1 MVELLNH
8 IAHLWWAWT
17 ASMFWQVGLLILLI
31 GSVDLLI
38 RKWAWP
44 QLRYALWSLI
54 LVKLLLPP
62 SLSLPSGVVPELQPK
77 VARVVAWL
85 NAERPV
91 NAAAAPMAD
100 FGLRISDSAI
110 GAGSQF
116 REFAISEGGIV
127 ESVRS
132 VPARAYPETPYGVT
146 TNALEAAAPS
156 AAANPQSAIMSPPA
170 LTGGRHVVTPDSDP
184 GPQLEWRFHAM
195 MIWLSGTLILGIWLF
210 LRLHSVAGRHAY
222 RAAAASLP
230 QSFYNHLADC
240 AKRLGLRRI
249 PRVVVTK
256 RLTSP
261 AVFGV
266 FAPVLLMPRGY
277 LSKLSRRDTEHML
290 LHELAHIKRG
300 DLVMHSLYMLLQIV
314 YWYHPLLWLVR
325 RHLHHLRELSCDGTV
340 AELLRERTPAYRQTL
355 LETARRLLTTSVE
368 PGLGLL
374 GLFEDSNHLLVRL
387 NWLTKPT
394 WRYCTMK
401 RAIVATIAL
410 LMFACVLPMA
420 RGQEAASDE
429 VTRVSTEEVVPVRV
443 EEIVP
448 VRMEGDNQQTQD
460 QLSRDIAKLQ
470 AQLERLMAQQKD
482 LQNQLKALAEQRNQ
496 MRAERREPAPG
507 REAARGRTSRER
519 ASGDLKVTGPET
531 PAGRGGG
538 APGSREGMA
547 PGSQEQLQRAQEQA
561 LRAQDEAKRAMK
573 EAERAQQ
580 EAMRAQGE
588 ARHAQAQ
595 GADMEALG
603 RQWERW
609 EQSEQMQNW
618 QRDMEKW
625 GKQMESWG
633 QEFGRR
639 QAAAVSGSASDSEAR
654 EMPPMPAM
662 PPMPPM
668 PPIPATSPEVPAYPG
683 HALGAGAPGA
693 AEVHMPVV
701 SPPAAPEVR
710 DDRKEATSRLER
722 TVDLAPGQTLEVAN
736 EIGSINVRGGD
747 GPGCKVLATVKARAN
762 TMEEAKQIAKQIEL
776 VVTPSDGK
784 VRISMTKPENENKR
798 EGPNYQVALD
808 VTVPRNAQ
816 LRVNQ
821 AVGNIR
827 LASLRGFV
835 EASTK
840 VGSLE
845 ATDVAGRVTLS
856 AEVGSIGFFAP
867 RDFSAKVQAKSVM
880 GSVQSDFP
888 LEVVKPS
895 GHAMG
900 SGASGTI
907 GGGEGELSLKTNVGS
922 IGIRSQNAEPRRAE
936 RSRSEPRPRPVPRP
950 EPRPREEF

>member
-8 IAHLWWAWT
+8 IARLWWAWT
-17 ASMFWQVGLLILLI
+17 ASMFWQVGLLILVI

-62 SLSLPSGVVPELQPK
+62 SLSLPSGVVPELQPRI
-77 VARVVAWL
+77 AQAVAWL
-85 NAERPV
+85 NAEKPV
-91 NAAAAPMAD
+91 RDDAVPIAD
-100 FGLRISDSAI
+100 LAL
-110 GAGSQF
+110 GADSQF
-116 REFAISEGGIV
+116 RGFAISEGGIV

-132 VPARAYPETPYGVT
+132 VPVRAYQETPYGVT
-146 TNALEAAAPS
+146 ANMLDVVTQQS
-156 AAANPQSAIMSPPA
+156 AAVPSS
-170 LTGGRHVVTPDSDP
+170 VVRPLSSIP
-184 GPQLEWRFHAM
+184 LIWQFYAM
-195 MIWLSGTLILGIWLF
+195 TIWLSGTLILGIWLF

-222 RAAAASLP
+222 RAATASLP

-240 AKRLGLRRI
+240 SKRLGLRRI
-249 PRVVVTK
+249 PRVAVTK

-266 FAPVLLMPRGY
+266 VSPVLLMPKGY

-340 AELLRERTPAYRQTL
+340 AELLRERTLAYRQTL

-420 RGQEAASDE
+420 QGRESASND
-429 VTRVSTEEVVPVRV
+429 VTRVSSNEV
-443 EEIVP
+443 VP

-460 QLSRDIAKLQ
+460 RLSREVASLQ
-470 AQLERLMAQQKD
+470 AQLERLMVQQKD
-482 LQNQLKALAEQRNQ
+482 LQNQLKALMEQRNQ
-496 MRAERREPAPG
+496 MQADRREPG
-507 REAARGRTSRER
+507 VRREGARGRSEQGQ
-519 ASGDLKVTGPET
+519 APQDVTVAPGEAR
-531 PAGRGGG
+531 AGRGGG
-538 APGSREGMA
+538 APGS
-547 PGSQEQLQRAQEQA
+547 SEQFQRAQEQA

-573 EAERAQQ
+573 EVDRARQ
-580 EAMRAQGE
+580 EAMRAQAE
-588 ARHAQAQ
+588 ARHAQVQGRDLRTQAQ
-595 GADMEALG
+595 
-603 RQWERW
+603 QWEQW
-609 EQSEQMQNW
+609 EQSEPMQNW

-639 QAAAVSGSASDSEAR
+639 QAAAASGSTGDSESR

-662 PPMPPM
+662 PAMPAIPPMPPM
-668 PPIPATSPEVPAYPG
+668 PPIPAASPEVPAYPG

-693 AEVHMPVV
+693 PEVHMPVV
-701 SPPAAPEVR
+701 SPPAAPGRPDGRE
-710 DDRKEATSRLER
+710 EATSRLER
-722 TVDLAPGQTLEVAN
+722 TVDWAPGQLLEVAN
-736 EIGSINVRGGD
+736 EVGSINIRGGD
-747 GPGCKVLATVKARAN
+747 EPRCRVLAIVKGKAD
-762 TMEEAKQIAKQIEL
+762 TMEKAKQIANQIEL
-776 VVTPSDGK
+776 VITPSDGK
-784 VRISMTKPENENKR
+784 VRISMTKPESENKR
-798 EGPNYQVALD
+798 EGLGYEVSLL
-808 VTVPRNAQ
+808 VTVPRKVE
-816 LRVNQ
+816 LKVSQ

-827 LASLRGFV
+827 LASLRGSV
-835 EASTK
+835 EASAK
-840 VGSLE
+840 VGSIE
-845 ATDVAGRVTLS
+845 ATDVAGRVILN

-867 RDFSAKVQAKSVM
+867 RDFSAKVQAKSAL

-888 LEVVKPS
+888 LEIVKPR
-895 GHAMG
+895 GVAMG
-900 SGASGTI
+900 SSASGTI
-907 GGGEGELSLKTNVGS
+907 GEGEGELSLKTNVGS
-922 IGIRSQNAEPRRAE
+922 IGIRSQKPEPRRAG
-936 RSRSEPRPRPVPRP
+936 RSPAAPRPRPVPRP
-950 EPRPREEF
+950 EPRPQNVPEGDF

>member
-8 IAHLWWAWT
+8 IAHLWWDWT

-62 SLSLPSGVVPELQPK
+62 SLSLPSGVVPELQPRIAQ
-77 VARVVAWL
+77 VLDWL
-85 NAERPV
+85 DSEKQAVAERPT
-91 NAAAAPMAD
+91 AISD
-100 FGLRISDSAI
+100 FGLRMTGSTLRVS
-110 GAGSQF
+110 SQF
-116 REFAISEGGIV
+116 GEFATSTGGIV
-127 ESVRS
+127 KIEDLGDGSPFDTQDHRQ
-132 VPARAYPETPYGVT
+132 A
-146 TNALEAAAPS
+146 ALDDAT
-156 AAANPQSAIMSPPA
+156 QS
-170 LTGGRHVVTPDSDP
+170 VTPDLNP
-184 GPQLEWRFHAM
+184 GPQLEWQFYAM
-195 MIWLSGTLILGIWLF
+195 TIWLSGTLILGIWLF

-240 AKRLGLRRI
+240 SKRLGLRRI
-249 PRVVVTK
+249 PRVAVTK

-266 FAPVLLMPRGY
+266 LTPVLLMPKGY

-300 DLVMHSLYMLLQIV
+300 DLIMHSLYMLLQIV

-340 AELLRERTPAYRQTL
+340 AELLRERTLAYRQTL

-420 RGQEAASDE
+420 QGQAASSNEE

-443 EEIVP
+443 EEVVP
-448 VRMEGDNQQTQD
+448 VRMEELVPVRVEGDSQRTQD
-460 QLSRDIAKLQ
+460 QLSRDIAALQ
-470 AQLERLMAQQKD
+470 AQLEQLMVQQRD
-482 LQNQLKALAEQRNQ
+482 LQNQLKALAERRNQ
-496 MRAERREPAPG
+496 MQAERREPG
-507 REAARGRTSRER
+507 VRREGARGRLQQER

-538 APGSREGMA
+538 APGGREGMA
-547 PGSQEQLQRAQEQA
+547 PGSREQFQRAQEQA
-561 LRAQDEAKRAMK
+561 LHAQDEAKRAMK
-573 EAERAQQ
+573 EADRARQ
-580 EAMRAQGE
+580 EAMRAQAE
-588 ARHAQAQ
+588 ARRAQAE
-595 GADMEALG
+595 GRDMQAFG
-603 RQWERW
+603 QQWEQW

-625 GKQMESWG
+625 GQQMERWG

-639 QAAAVSGSASDSEAR
+639 QAAAVSGSRGDSEAR
-654 EMPPMPAM
+654 EMPPMPPMPAMPAMPAM

-668 PPIPATSPEVPAYPG
+668 PSAGHEVPAHPD
-683 HALGAGAPGA
+683 HALGGGAPGVP
-693 AEVHMPVV
+693 EVHMPVA
-701 SPPAAPEVR
+701 SPPAAPARPDGRE
-710 DDRKEATSRLER
+710 EATSRLEQ
-722 TVDLAPGQTLEVAN
+722 TVDWAPGQFLEVAN
-736 EIGSINVRGGD
+736 EVGSINIRGGD
-747 GPGCKVLATVKARAN
+747 EPRCRVLAIVKGKAD
-762 TMEEAKQIAKQIEL
+762 TMEKAKQIANQIEL

-784 VRISMTKPENENKR
+784 VRISMTKPESENKR
-798 EGPNYQVALD
+798 EGLGYEVALL
-808 VTVPRNAQ
+808 VTVPRKVE
-816 LRVNQ
+816 LKVNQ

-827 LASLRGFV
+827 LASLGGSV

-840 VGSLE
+840 VGSIE
-845 ATDVAGRVTLS
+845 ATDIAGRVTLN

-867 RDFSAKVQAKSVM
+867 REFSAKVQAKAAM

-888 LEVVKPS
+888 LDIVKPS

-900 SGASGTI
+900 SSASGTI
-907 GGGEGELSLKTNVGS
+907 GGGEGEVSLKTNVGS
-922 IGIRSQNAEPRRAE
+922 IGIRSQKAEPRRAG
-936 RSRSEPRPRPVPRP
+936 RSQPAPRPEPRP
-950 EPRPREEF
+950 EPRPREEY